1 MSIPLRATGP
11 SRRRRIVAYALAV
24 VWCLALVPGIWY
36 LLAFETT
43 PGLQSSPASAWP
55 AHFVTD
61 QDPRLPTLVVALHP
75 RCSCSQATLAQLE
88 EAAKHFDHPYNS
100 ILLIDVPRGADYQW
114 REVSFYREAQQALHA
129 KVILDEDGR
138 LAASF
143 GALTS
148 GEVFFYSASDKSS
161 GRSLLF
167 SGGVTGSR
175 GMIGPNKGIV
185 ALTTAFQKNSR
196 IEAPHPPVFGCALF
210 IPHRTQDRKVV
221 R

>member
-1 MSIPLRATGP
+1 MSIPLRAVGP
-11 SRRRRIVAYALAV
+11 SRRRRIFAYALAV
-24 VWCLALVPGIWY
+24 VWGLALVPGIWY

-55 AHFVTD
+55 AHFVPE

-75 RCSCSQATLAQLE
+75 RCSCSQATLAELE
-88 EAAKHFDHPYNS
+88 EAAKHFDHPYNA

-148 GEVFFYSASDKSS
+148 GEVFFYSAADKTSR
-161 GRSLLF
+161 RSLLF
-167 SGGVTGSR
+167 AGGVTGSR
-175 GMIGPNKGIV
+175 GMI
-185 ALTTAFQKNSR
+185 SSS
-196 IEAPHPPVFGCALF
+196 
-210 IPHRTQDRKVV
+210 QDTRVKF
-221 R
+221 RP

>member
-1 MSIPLRATGP
+1 MSIPMRVTGP
-11 SRRRRIVAYALAV
+11 SRRRRIFASAVAV

-75 RCSCSQATLAQLE
+75 RCACSQATLAQLE
-88 EAAKHFDHPYNS
+88 EAAKHFEHAYNA

-114 REVSFYREAQQALHA
+114 REVSFYREAQKALHA

-148 GEVFFYSASDKSS
+148 GEVFFYSAADKLAK
-161 GRSLLF
+161 RSLLF
-167 SGGVTGSR
+167 AGGVTGSR
-175 GMIGPNKGIV
+175 GMIGPNKGIA
-185 ALTTAFQKNSR
+185 ALMTAFQQNSHT
-196 IEAPHPPVFGCALF
+196 EGAHPPVFGCALF
-210 IPHRTQDRKVV
+210 IPHRGQDRSIA